1 MVGPG
6 AAQLS
11 LYFPDIEG
19 TSLATKEKVHTTDL
33 FENKISLVVFSS
45 FRSSEVSVH
54 ALSLSP
60 ALLPF
65 LGMKKLTDPGLSLQE
80 HINSFVRPT
89 LADLDGDSRFQ
100 YVYVS
105 LFARR

>member
-1 MVGPG
+1 MG
-6 AAQLS
+6 QLS

-45 FRSSEVSVH
+45 FRSSEVGPPLC
-54 ALSLSP
+54 LSLAFSC
-60 ALLPF
+60 AVNF
-65 LGMKKLTDPGLSLQE
+65 LTDPMMFSQE

-105 LFARR
+105 LFVRKSG